1 KLDHPRS
8 ESATRS
14 THVCT
19 LAAPSSLSLEEVKTI
34 SATVER
40 SKKRISRS
48 VEKLAKYKQFIEQC
62 CLSSL
67 IKNYYTQYIN
77 EKRTVKSVALLETSQ
92 PDNRVVTE
100 QADVAPKC
108 TFAVIQDQGFMDF
121 LVKNSKRS
129 KQSAEVATFL
139 STVHLYRSELT
150 VIHRE
155 YPKLIAAFRPLTAVL

>member
-1 KLDHPRS
+1 MKLDHPRS

-67 IKNYYTQYIN
+67 IKNYYTQCGCL
-77 EKRTVKSVALLETSQ
+77 SGALTL
-92 PDNRVVTE
+92 
-100 QADVAPKC
+100 
-108 TFAVIQDQGFMDF
+108 
-121 LVKNSKRS
+121 
-129 KQSAEVATFL
+129 
-139 STVHLYRSELT
+139 
-150 VIHRE
+150 
-155 YPKLIAAFRPLTAVL
+155 